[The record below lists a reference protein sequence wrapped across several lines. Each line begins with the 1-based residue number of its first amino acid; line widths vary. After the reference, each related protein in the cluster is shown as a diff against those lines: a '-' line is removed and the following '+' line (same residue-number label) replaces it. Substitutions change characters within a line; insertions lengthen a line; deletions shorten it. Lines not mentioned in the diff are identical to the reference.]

1 MRVRANA
8 AEAHLKVLNR
18 HMTSALVVPESIAIE
33 AIDFH
38 SLHSMAL
45 HPLLL
50 FA

>member
-8 AEAHLKVLNR
+8 AEAHLKILNR
-18 HMTSALVVPESIAIE
+18 HMTSALVVPESIAVE

-45 HPLLL
+45 HALLL